1 MSIKSKLSGLALFLP
16 LIAMTA
22 TPAEAH
28 RRWLL
33 PSSTV
38 LSGESELVTVD
49 AAASNELFIFEH
61 RALGLDQLT
70 VTGPD
75 GKPAKTDIIGSGK
88 YRSSFDLPLTQQ
100 GTYRIALVSNGLGG
114 SYKLGEERK
123 RWRGNPSD
131 LATAIP
137 AEATDVN
144 ISQVASRTETFAT
157 LGEPTLT
164 ALAPTNVG
172 LELIPITHPNDLV
185 AGEPAQFK
193 FLLDGKPAA
202 GLEIEWVQ
210 GGSRYRDTSGT
221 SKLTTDANGMVEVI
235 APEAGMYYL
244 EASSSS
250 DNVTDPKIQ
259 SNRASYTAV
268 LEFLPL

>member
-1 MSIKSKLSGLALFLP
+1 MSIKRKLSGLALLVP
-16 LIAMTA
+16 LITMAA
-22 TPAEAH
+22 TPADAH

-61 RALGLDQLT
+61 RGLGLNDLI

-75 GKPAKTDIIGSGK
+75 GKTAKTEIIGSGK

-100 GTYRIALVSNGLGG
+100 GTYRIALVNNGLMGV
-114 SYKLGEERK
+114 YKLGEERK
-123 RWRGNPSD
+123 RWRGNLSE

-137 AEATDVN
+137 AEATDVE

-164 ALAPTNVG
+164 ALTPTNIG

-202 GLEIEWVQ
+202 GIEIEWVE
-210 GGSRYRDTSGT
+210 GGSRYRDTAGD
-221 SKLTTDANGMVEVI
+221 SKLTTDANGMVEVL
-235 APEAGMYYL
+235 APQAGMYYL